1 MSFITDWA
9 LKRGSVTILGFLIVL
24 VAGVI
29 TFRNLPVEVL
39 PRVQFPLLAASI
51 SYENANTMDVV
62 SDITVPVEKIGA
74 NLDGLKSVQS
84 VSTDGITTI
93 LFSYEYGIDME
104 IAKKD
109 LESRISALQL
119 PAGSKNQNVSG
130 IDPGSQPILQLSI
143 TTNGELEK
151 LSSFVKEDIEPA
163 VLAID
168 GVSKVELTGIQS
180 MDIQIDVDLE
190 KIGKYNLS
198 LADISLQIKDS
209 NFSIPS
215 GVLIDRGR
223 IVTMRTTHSV
233 ETLADLR
240 NLPVG
245 SYKETTLLLSDV
257 ATIELTPSPLSSI
270 SRTNGKPSLGIS
282 VSKELNANTVEVAY
296 AALKAI
302 ETAAAPAG
310 MEVIVIYNG
319 GPDIESQLDTLFNE
333 GMFGFLFAVGGVF
346 IFLLNISPGI
356 LKGITLSLR
365 PTLVIAMTIPVS
377 ILGGVLLMGFANLTL
392 NVMTLGG
399 LALAVGRVIDDS
411 IVVLENVYRHIQ
423 SGEASKSSAFNAT
436 KEVIAPITS
445 STLTSIVVFAP
456 LAFIQGLVGEFFLPF
471 CISVTFALL
480 ASLVVSITLVP
491 VVGAF
496 LLKPGDM
503 HTSAD
508 KTGGSLTTIQK
519 IYKPVLGWSLNHK
532 WTSLAIALLLTV
544 GSLGLL
550 RFIPVTLF
558 PSGSERVLTIDI
570 SLPPTYSH
578 EDKHSVIVEVESA
591 LQSRLNNGA
600 IENYLVTIGGRS
612 MIMMP
617 GASGMQTANFFVRLG
632 PSASP
637 EIADNLRT
645 QFPNEDG
652 EKFTIEEIAAA
663 GPPSGGL
670 ELKVVGNT
678 FSDVSKTTMR
688 LVDILKNVNGIENIE
703 SDLVGTR
710 PELHVTVDPAEAS
723 KIGLLPRTLANQVGQ
738 MLRGQNLGSLLIDN
752 RELNVTLT
760 ANRDILSGI
769 DSLKNIKISGP
780 LGSAR
785 LGELVEITE
794 AESPIKISRTDGKRS
809 ASITGSISADDT
821 RAIQVE
827 VDKAVG
833 AVALPRG
840 IEVVPGGIFSD
851 IEQGFRD
858 IYLAMAI
865 SVALVYMVLV
875 ASMGSLRNPFVILF
889 SLPLAGIGALLG
901 LAITGRSLGLP
912 SMMGMLLLIGIV
924 VTNAIVL
931 ISFVQQLRENG
942 MGVRDALME
951 GGLVRLRPILMTA
964 VTTAFA
970 LLPLAAFV
978 GNEGGG
984 IIGEDLATVVIGGL
998 ASSTFLTLLVVP
1010 IMYEF
1015 MHSTLPRMFQR
1026 LKERSL
1032 FSTKQVEV
1040 ID

>member
-9 LKRGSVTILGFLIVL
+9 LKRGPVTILAFLIVL
-24 VAGVI
+24 VAGVM

-39 PRVQFPLLAASI
+39 PRVQFPLLAVSM
-51 SYENANTMDVV
+51 SYENATAMDVV
-62 SDITVPVEKIGA
+62 SDITIPVEQIGA
-74 NLDGLKSVQS
+74 NLEGLQSVQS
-84 VSTDGITTI
+84 VSGEGMATI
-93 LFSYEYGIDME
+93 LFSYEYGVDMD

-119 PAGSKNQNVSG
+119 PVGSKTQNIFG
-130 IDPGSQPILQLSI
+130 IDPGNQPILQLSI
-143 TTNGELEK
+143 TTNGELEN
-151 LSSFVKEDIEPA
+151 LSTYVKEKIEPA
-163 VLAID
+163 VLSID
-168 GVSKVELTGIQS
+168 GVSKVELTGIQR
-180 MDIQIDVDLE
+180 MEVQIDVNPD
-190 KIGKYNLS
+190 KIGKFNLT
-198 LADISLQIKDS
+198 LDDIALHIKDS

-215 GVLIDRGR
+215 GALLDRGR
-223 IVTMRTTHSV
+223 VMTMRTIQSV
-233 ETLADLR
+233 ETLSDLQ

-245 SYKETTLLLSDV
+245 YYKETTVFLSDV
-257 ATIELTPSPLSSI
+257 ATIKLTPSPLSSI

-282 VSKELNANTVEVAY
+282 VSKELDANTVEVAH
-296 AALKAI
+296 AALRAI
-302 ETAAAPAG
+302 ETAATPKD

-333 GMFGFLFAVGGVF
+333 GMFGFLFAVSGVF
-346 IFLLNISPGI
+346 IFLLNIRPGI

-423 SGEASKSSAFNAT
+423 RGEVSKSSAFNAT

-503 HTSAD
+503 HTSD
-508 KTGGSLTTIQK
+508 EKTAGSLTTIQK

-570 SLPPTYSH
+570 SLPPTYDQEGKDSII
-578 EDKHSVIVEVESA
+578 EEVESA
-591 LQSRLNNGA
+591 LQSRLNNGEV
-600 IENYLVTIGGRS
+600 ENYLVTIGGRS
-612 MIMMP
+612 MVMMP
-617 GASGMQTANFFVRLG
+617 GASGMETANFFVRLE

-645 QFPNEDG
+645 QFPSEG
-652 EKFTIEEIAAA
+652 GKKFTIEEIAAA

-678 FSDVSKTTMR
+678 FSEVSETARR
-688 LVDILKNVNGIENIE
+688 LVDMLKNVDGIENIE

-710 PELHVTVDPAEAS
+710 PELYVTVDPAESS
-723 KIGLLPRTLANQVGQ
+723 KIGLLPRTLANQVAQ
-738 MLRGQNLGSLLIDN
+738 MLRGQNLGSLLIEN
-752 RELNVTLT
+752 QNLSVILT
-760 ANRDILSGI
+760 ASRNILGGA
-769 DSLKNIKISGP
+769 DSLKNIEISGP
-780 LGSAR
+780 LGSAK
-785 LGELVEITE
+785 LGELVEFTE
-794 AESPIKISRTDGKRS
+794 AESPVKISRTDGKRS
-809 ASITGSISADDT
+809 ASITGSISGDDT

-827 VDKAVG
+827 VEKAVE
-833 AVALPRG
+833 ALTLPQG

-931 ISFVQQLRENG
+931 ISFVQQLREDG
-942 MGVRDALME
+942 MNVRDALME

-1010 IMYEF
+1010 IVYEL
-1015 MHSTLPRMFQR
+1015 MHSTLPRMFGR
-1026 LKERSL
+1026 IRRKSL
-1032 FSTKQVEV
+1032 FSSK
-1040 ID
+1040 